1 MIAISGVAGNRWLQ
15 TLLIVESTRVQ
26 ASKEIITRGSGNFE
40 VVAPCDQVPMD
51 PREANRVWRAQIEI
65 TVADI
70 ANAGTDDTVFVSLN
84 KNNYTRLDY
93 ARDDFKR
100 GDTFTYDL
108 LLDNVARLANITEL
122 SVGRQVDKN
131 DSLRLSGFRL
141 LINGQT
147 IFVYSGDLNFN
158 NRTALSD
165 HTTIS

>member
-1 MIAISGVAGNRWLQ
+1 
-15 TLLIVESTRVQ
+15 
-26 ASKEIITRGSGNFE
+26 
-40 VVAPCDQVPMD
+40 MD